1 MQTRH
6 LSNDHMPEIK
16 QNTVSKTVKDA
27 ATAKGHAAGCTWA
40 CLSVCVCVCAC
51 KYVMLCKECIW

>member
-40 CLSVCVCVCAC
+40 CLSVCVCARVN
-51 KYVMLCKECIW
+51 M